1 MEKYEKNG
9 SVLYILNILKKHSDE
24 EHLLSSNR
32 ISELIEEEYNVK
44 LDSRKIRRDINL
56 LIENF
61 NYDIETYQENNT
73 GYCLR
78 KDPEK
83 DFELGELQTIIDTF
97 SYSNFIP
104 DKISESILNK
114 CLSKMNKYEQS
125 IYNDYKPSIKNTK
138 TDNQEI
144 INNIEL
150 INEAISKGKKITF
163 DYYKYSIINNKL
175 VSEKVIPN
183 KPYIVSPYKI
193 SYSLQKL
200 YLFCKKDGINEILK
214 YRLDRMKNIEITN
227 KKIDDKYIN
236 EVDYEIK
243 NNIAMYTGDS
253 SPFEIE
259 CDITMLDT
267 IIETFGK
274 DIKVEKIDDNTFKTK
289 VYSPEEGFKYF
300 CLRNIETVKVLS
312 PESFKKKIKKILKE
326 KINED

>member
-9 SVLYILNILKKHSDE
+9 SVLYILNILKTYSDE
-24 EHLLSSNR
+24 EHLLSSNK
-32 ISELIEEEYNVK
+32 ISELIDEVYRVK

-61 NYDIETYQENNT
+61 GYDIETYNDNNI

-78 KDPEK
+78 KDPDK
-83 DFELGELQTIIDTF
+83 DFELGELQAIIDTF

-104 DKISESILNK
+104 DKISDSILKK
-114 CLSKMNKYEQS
+114 CISKMNNYEKES
-125 IYNDYKPSIKNTK
+125 FINYKAAIKNTK

-163 DYYKYSIINNKL
+163 DYYKYAIVNNKL

-193 SYSLQKL
+193 SYNLQKL
-200 YLFCKKDGINEILK
+200 YLFCKKDGINEILN

-227 KKIDDKYIN
+227 KKIDDKFIN

-243 NNIAMYTGDS
+243 NNLAMYTGDS
-253 SPFEIE
+253 MPFEIE
-259 CDITMLDT
+259 CDMSMLDT

-274 DIKVEKIDDNTFKTK
+274 DIKVEKINDNTFKTK

-300 CLRNIETVKVLS
+300 CLRNIENVKVLS
-312 PESFKKKIKKILKE
+312 PEIFKKKIKKILKE
-326 KINED
+326 NI

>member
-9 SVLYILNILKKHSDE
+9 SVLYILNILKTYSDE

-32 ISELIEEEYNVK
+32 ISELIDEVYHVK

-61 NYDIETYQENNT
+61 GYDIETYNENNI

-78 KDPEK
+78 KDPDK
-83 DFELGELQTIIDTF
+83 DFELGELQAIIDTF

-104 DKISESILNK
+104 DKISDSILKK
-114 CLSKMNKYEQS
+114 CISKMNNYEKES
-125 IYNDYKPSIKNTK
+125 FKNYKAAIKNTK

-163 DYYKYSIINNKL
+163 DYYKYSIVNNKI

-193 SYSLQKL
+193 TYNLQKL

-227 KKIDDKYIN
+227 KKIDDRYIN

-243 NNIAMYTGDS
+243 NNLAMYTGDS
-253 SPFEIE
+253 FAFEIE
-259 CDITMLDT
+259 CDMSMLDT
-267 IIETFGK
+267 IVETFGK
-274 DIKVEKIDDNTFKTK
+274 EIKLEQIDENTFKTK
-289 VYSPEEGFKYF
+289 VFSPEEGFKYF
-300 CLRNIETVKVLS
+300 CLRNIETIKVLS
-312 PESFKKKIKKILKE
+312 PQSFKNKLNKILKE
-326 KINED
+326 KING